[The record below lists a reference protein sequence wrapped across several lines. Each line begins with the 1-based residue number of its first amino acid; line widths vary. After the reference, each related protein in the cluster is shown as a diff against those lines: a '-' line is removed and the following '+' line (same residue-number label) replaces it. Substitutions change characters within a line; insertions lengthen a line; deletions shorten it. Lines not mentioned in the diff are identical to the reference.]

1 MSNVHDKNIK
11 LIYDKLTSKG
21 VDMGTLEETT
31 KALRSDPR
39 NGRLLYD
46 MGTKHGYDMG
56 SYEEFEEAMGLP
68 KFQAPLL
75 YDEEPIEVNSA
86 QPKAEEPKQE
96 DDYLTS
102 DMPEEVEPEEE
113 YDFDREVLKDYV
125 PQFKNE
131 IKEKFPN
138 ARLYGFSKP
147 VQLGGPG
154 MSYVGEEAYI
164 PMEDRQRMN
173 TLSEQLK
180 LGQITKEQYE
190 NEEKA
195 IRQKAVDKMNEQF
208 SEDTLNASA
217 ALHLMNQAQKRVKLV
232 DGRTKSN
239 IVNTFRGVGH
249 FDYAGLNP
257 ALQFIDAYRS
267 FALLNKVAENPDA
280 ELSESEQ
287 YLLQAIV
294 TNNTVNDTFQTNMAE
309 RIGQG
314 LPESMA
320 FMAQFVLTGGV
331 GSAVGKLA
339 KEGVEKGT
347 EKTIEYL
354 IKKGIK
360 NAERRLY
367 DDGFKGL
374 LQKGIDRTV
383 NTVIPGV
390 VGATTAAATQTILNP
405 ASLASGT
412 YERAAGTAEYT
423 LAPDGTPIATGE
435 VTGRM
440 GLGEAFAKEFGAQ
453 TIEQLSERAGASLGI
468 ATGAGKAVVKTTGKA
483 IASKVPGVQKAA
495 DAFVEFADNM
505 KKTKVGDLVGKAAE
519 WLENKDLGVKALAQ
533 KVGWNGTVEEWYE
546 EQANTLLNA
555 MFVGDEELS
564 ALFNGE
570 RQLETFLSVAV
581 VGGATRLLSAP
592 AAIEQRA
599 EVRKEK
605 QNLKNTISDIE
616 KRVQGNSALSNALKA
631 VATAVD
637 TGTVGDVAIAINE
650 ANRQLNLDTDTKRM
664 FLDYA
669 SARMMSNMWHSND
682 RRQASKLAEGVY
694 AEVEART
701 HKQSGTITVAE
712 YTDKDGNKQ
721 NVDIIDGVII
731 RDGAEKIDSTLSDRS
746 VVVRF
751 QDGTTQM
758 VPSKSLGNIVEE
770 IDPALYRAV
779 LAEANTFGTKATYDS
794 EYSARTNEHGVYYKE
809 DGSLDYYHATPGQTA
824 LSLIDEL
831 GSAEAAAE
839 YAANQLI
846 GLQGEGM
853 SIEAQNALSKW
864 QAVSGLLADITAYN
878 AQQAAAAEGKAPEGT
893 EPMENPLPV
902 DAAAPARNLRTGDRL
917 RLTVDNG
924 EMAEA
929 TIGSKT
935 ADGNYLVD
943 FDDTVTIGGK
953 KGVSHELTPEVIA
966 AMQYVEEVQEGD
978 AELQAEQTPEQDDVT
993 SYKDMA
999 IGRIPMKADGSRNWE
1014 AATPSDAAQ
1023 AINAERDGDF
1033 DASIAF
1039 AQQMA
1044 QNCANAVAELTNA
1057 ELEVEDPTNADMVA
1071 AAEAQRAQ
1079 AIASR
1084 QKTADF
1090 WSEVTNILNTANT
1103 ERTKPAEQEA
1113 PVEEETPTPE
1123 DAMPMIDEDTPDF
1136 VSAGPERSAE
1146 FLSEQFGDDAE
1157 SFIQDNIAEAQKALA
1172 DAQGKKPK
1180 SINFAERK
1188 KENEAIAQEKV
1199 VATAALDFWN
1209 AVGAAYA
1216 ARQSTVA
1223 EEVAQPEV
1231 VESAEQPATAV
1242 EEQPAEEVAQPDVV
1256 GETAPEKKV
1265 LQQKIQEW
1273 LSEDNIAWA
1282 EGKTLDESIEKF
1294 GNETE
1299 PIAVL
1304 PDIIKNVFP
1313 ELKSLY
1319 LYSGKGYL
1327 IDHAA
1332 NHHPELEVEDY
1343 NKIQEVLDSY
1353 DDIKDLSTP
1362 NVKKIAFVK
1371 MMDKGF
1377 AVVTELSE
1385 KDGRIMLHKT
1395 FFYKDAQGK
1404 RTPYR
1409 NKPSVLKKT
1418 SVDGSTTISPAE
1430 TAAGRHRKISALDAS
1445 TDKTTTSEPKNQIS
1459 EQENVEVAE
1468 ETAATQPEQ
1477 VVEETTPAESDK
1489 QPEQE
1494 PQRDNLEEAVAN
1506 QGYIERKPAKSKFS
1520 VWEFVA
1526 GKEVRPSAKIPTV
1539 LEGVYYDKGFRVA
1552 TDGRV
1557 LVKEKNTAYPAEYEG
1572 TARMRDGARTD
1583 EGVKYPPY
1591 ERVIP
1596 AYKQADSR
1604 KIDFADLLGFL
1615 NAVKERVTA
1624 EHKATNQHRSLSA
1637 ALNNTPISMRLAN
1650 GQVVS
1655 FSLAKL
1661 MKFALAAKQI
1671 GADRVYGDDWTRA
1684 ILAKNK
1690 NGELALLIPVR
1701 PDVYPFE
1708 GSTRYYYA
1716 PELETKPE
1724 PNKAPTEVAE
1734 ETTVTNVQTAPT
1746 EEAAEK
1752 ENAPAE
1758 QPEEPTPTAK
1768 EDATTKIEDFGEK
1781 IGGARKDVAR
1791 QRIKDSMAYSRT
1803 DLVNL
1808 KDPDKILS
1816 RANIIKYVREG
1827 EMTIQD
1833 ATTLLALNMAVRGED
1848 LRKGLWLEKYRDAA
1862 FAWSKGQ
1869 DVVVEV
1875 TDKDVDEVVESLG
1888 ERARQRA
1895 NIRQVVR
1902 EGLELTLGTYTDYKT
1917 TYEALNYPEVN
1928 RMMKSVYIR
1937 VGRHDGKYWV
1947 VASPKAS
1954 RGWPYATMSQ
1964 AVAKMQVVCPVIPEE
1979 DSSKGKEGKDGKDK
1993 IGHLHIVK
2001 DERGYYRIK
2010 SRNIPGSIY
2019 LSKRFNSKKVAEQFL
2034 KDNAQELVQREIMMT
2049 AALMGSN
2056 IGMVER
2062 QGPDYRNGRD
2072 VTPQD
2077 FLDTFGVRGVEFG
2090 NWVPQ
2095 AERQLYLNKSYD
2107 AIMDLCKVV
2116 GISPKAFSLGGRLA
2130 LAFGSRGKSRALAHY
2145 EPLKEVINLTRM
2157 KGAGSL
2163 AHEWFHALDNYLSR
2177 QVNGNVGSMT
2187 TRDFRTQRSEVA
2199 QEFRN
2204 FVHKMGELA
2213 YSRRSSLAGPY
2224 WYEVW
2229 ERAARLFESYVY
2241 NKLAEQNIES
2251 PLLVREDSL
2260 YDESNPLMGESGQS
2274 AWPYPSAEENE
2285 EIKPFFDNLFG
2296 TIQEREENGK
2306 AVLYQIE
2313 DSDLNTA
2320 EAKMSTEEVLDLVKA
2335 AGIEVEIATPE
2346 MVEEMLEMQN
2356 ALMEAKMKSVPETAS
2371 VREEHQPTVVS
2382 STDGAKVLNNLD
2394 NLQKEYQ
2401 EKSNASKTFIG
2412 DIAQAIGAKREKSN
2426 SEYATFEAV
2435 NGNIVTI
2442 RLSDHSA
2449 TTKNFDIHNETE
2461 GISLVISAQPVEGVD
2476 NTEGKAHIVEFYY
2489 NSIELRRAEGKP
2501 LVDIIKSIKQALY
2514 SGEYTDNTGLA
2525 KRQEVNEPQWLRTT
2539 EGEVY
2544 GWVANGKIYLTEKGL
2559 NPETPI
2565 HEYTHIWDAVCQR
2578 ENPKLWA
2585 EGVALMKQTPLWEQV
2600 RTNPAYADIA
2610 DNEDALASEVHA
2622 RLAAPGGTAV
2632 LVEMMEQQKAE
2643 ATLIGRIHNWLRKF
2657 WRWLRKKEM
2666 PESKLNVDKFAR
2678 MPLKDL
2684 AMGKRLL
2691 DGIAAANGK
2700 QKVAGQEI
2708 MDAFGDVPMAQIGRR
2723 RQEEMYAIL
2732 AKRRQDLPDAEKLA
2746 VIAELDKLGNNK
2758 LVNAAFHYFVNGTV
2772 RLPEDMPKVEQAV
2785 KVAEIAKV
2793 DPAAYKSPMELINAH
2808 ADVKLKEARIDPDT
2822 VSTLSNKVEYE
2833 DGLAVYD
2840 VEESEESRQ
2849 NMRRIIN
2856 THFGEDSSP
2865 WCLLQG
2871 DGEGN
2876 LTGDSARYWDHYNAQ
2891 PKRVAFQNGKLL
2903 AFFASDG
2910 EPTWWDRKDA
2920 PHEGIPATRKL
2931 PDNSGR
2937 VGTVEF
2943 DEEMQD
2949 WGDYTDIH
2957 LGKQGDK
2964 IYEEWIDEDTID
2976 FREIREGDT
2985 IYHYSFDIEGM
2996 ITTYMEKNVSGSSFP
3011 KRSAIWN
3018 EGNVESVTDENG
3030 TIYDFSRGNL
3040 ERIQSRGKTI
3050 YEDSHVYWAYDGL
3063 LRDVSETTE
3072 KGNKRVWFDKFE
3084 DVERVEVSNANG
3096 IITFNMQR
3104 YTNGEMTS
3112 ASMLDENGVRT
3123 FVSFD
3128 TGGGVRQ
3135 YRVGDDVAFMHGNE
3149 ILEVT
3154 AGMMDLAPLQILVQ
3168 ADKVKKD
3175 IEQRVSE
3182 YAEWAKQYAAEQ
3194 AQAAESVRE
3203 PYANPEDFERQMN
3216 EQLTAATTKG
3226 NLRYRSKAP
3235 MSLEEKKRQTE
3246 EDFGGIWIE
3255 DREEYAKFVAATT
3268 LNAFEHKGEGVTYT
3282 DNYFYAYYRNA
3293 SGEAVPFVSVYLNEY
3308 ESQDVVNYVKDEIE
3322 NDERGNEQTIRETIA
3337 KRFGSDP
3344 DTGYGI
3350 DGRDGSVSSASRD
3363 GILGGHLLRKGR
3375 YADAPE
3381 LFRKGKRA
3389 YRTKAEYTD
3398 SQRAIAAQAQTL
3410 STAEIEEY
3418 INEVAKSLPEGVKVV
3433 VTNSVESGDREHTGW
3448 YDMGT
3453 DTVYINA
3460 DMCDNTADVDATIV
3474 HELVGHRS
3482 MPTAIARVIGRTN
3495 ATDRIA
3501 LYTKLATMLPKELLD
3516 RVMAKTAADMD
3527 LGVAVDEVLAEAV
3540 ENADLI
3546 KPSVWQRICSE
3557 VRAFFRRVFNRGISL
3572 SDGDIKYMF
3581 WLAAHNINNDAE
3593 FVAAEGILHRLG
3605 AGRFKRNSALP
3616 TEEQQ
3621 EYDSAV
3627 ISKSQQ
3633 FVEEWVDSLNPLK
3646 KLQET
3651 VAKHHGELKSW
3662 ENAYD
3667 IELGRASRTMA
3678 RFNMMSERFLKPII
3692 TAISAFTNNGISRE
3706 EVMNYMIAKHGL
3718 ERNEYARRQAHQEL
3732 NKSILD
3738 AVKEVATSEEYAG
3751 LSDVEK
3757 ASVVKSMFAD
3767 YLDHLNSDE
3776 IVRALEFFASSPDTD
3791 FIGIVVALEA
3801 VPLEDV
3807 SGLTGLAEK
3816 LSDDPDAKPGEIFTE
3831 FAESLVEEF
3840 ESENE
3845 EAVNTLWDKVRD
3857 LTNAT
3862 LLYQTEGGIL
3872 SQEQYQHLRSMY
3884 RYYIPLR
3891 GWDGPNSRDYYEYST
3906 SPARFQ
3912 TVVKAAKGRKSLAE
3926 DPLANMANM
3935 LQSAV
3940 TIVEKNASKQ
3950 AFVRMALNRSDSS
3963 VVRVVKVRYEK
3974 RKNASTGKTEWVA
3987 VFPDFN
3993 QDASSAEIDA
4003 AIAGFDEQT
4012 KQLVAEGEARVR
4024 RSQVDV
4030 GVKVLPANLND
4041 HYVKAMINGEEVAVI
4056 VNGSPAAALAL
4067 NGTNVPS
4074 YDEALQDTIGKATRF
4089 FARTHTTWAPKF
4101 VVTNFLRD
4109 YGYGSLTALTR
4120 YGTKYAMSFQ
4130 KNIARSMWLLPKMLK
4145 NGISQLSE
4153 EQLEDFSK
4161 IDRQTLRYFVEF
4173 LTNGGETGFSQSLTT
4188 EEWKKEIE
4196 KQIKALNGKDTKNA
4210 VKALLSL
4217 LDSANRY
4224 AEDIPRF
4231 AAYLTSRERGKDI
4244 SDSIKDAKEI
4254 TVNFSRHGAGGMG
4267 NSFVRKSYAFVNA
4280 GIQGLYNLTTLAKEH
4295 PKRFYPTMA
4304 TIFLTG
4310 FGLPFLNIL
4319 LISAF
4324 GDDDDERNYKYM
4336 SEFNNTNRLVLFNPF
4351 GKEKGFITLPISHEL
4366 VPFYG
4371 LGNIF
4376 SRRLMGYDAD
4386 ISLSGQIATTIMSAM
4401 PLDFISASAQGVS
4414 LRSFI
4419 PSVAQPIYDVF
4430 QNRDFMGRPIYR
4442 SYDFGNGNSNRGDAA
4457 FTKAPIDTWE
4467 WLVWLSKQTSRLTGG
4482 DGIIMP
4488 GLSDFHISDKDADV
4502 QISNPAIA
4510 QYLLESYLGGALQ
4523 SASKVVNLGKGLV
4536 AKMTDDETRAEE
4548 YLAAYNL
4555 PLISGLYRFSNE
4567 TSANSRIKE
4576 AYDHYKNNIS
4586 KQCERAVKTYMEEL
4600 PSDLNLWPKAA
4611 IDVLNSTDY
4620 QIYQLFKDYD
4630 KPIRKAEKLL
4640 NEAYDRKA
4648 PKAEIDELKRV
4659 IMAAKM
4665 ELIEAASDIQLR
4677 GVATKMQDNN

>member
-1 MSNVHDKNIK
+1 MPYNENLSWLYNT
-11 LIYDKLTSKG
+11 LTERG
-21 VDMGTLEETT
+21 MNLGTIEET
-31 KALRSDPR
+31 AEAISADENNRRWLYEAGR
-39 NGRLLYD
+39 NNGIN
-46 MGTKHGYDMG
+46 MG

-68 KFQAPLL
+68 KFQAPTK
-75 YDEEPIEVNSA
+75 YGEEPIEVKSA

-113 YDFDREVLKDYV
+113 YDFNREVLKDYV

-138 ARLYGFSKP
+138 ARMYGFSKP

-154 MSYVGEEAYI
+154 MSYVGEDAYI
-164 PMEDRQRMN
+164 PLEDRQKMN
-173 TLSEQLK
+173 ALSEQLK

-239 IVNTFRGVGH
+239 VVNAFRGVGH

-257 ALQFIDAYRS
+257 ALQFVDAYRS

-294 TNNTVNDTFQTNMAE
+294 ANNAVNDTFQTNMAE

-320 FMAQFVLTGGV
+320 FMAQFALTGGV

-347 EKTIEYL
+347 KKTIEHL

-374 LQKGIDRTV
+374 AQKGLDRTL

-405 ASLASGT
+405 AGLASGT

-468 ATGAGKAVVKTTGKA
+468 VTDAGKAVVKTTGKA

-495 DAFVEFADNM
+495 DAFVNFADNM

-533 KVGWNGTVEEWYE
+533 KVGWNGTIEEWYE

-616 KRVQGNSALSNALKA
+616 KRVQGNSTLSNALKA

-669 SARMMSNMWHSND
+669 SARMMSNMWRSND

-731 RDGAEKIDSTLSDRS
+731 RDGGEKIDSTLSDRS
-746 VVVRF
+746 VVVRM

-770 IDPALYRAV
+770 IDPAQYRAK
-779 LAEANTFGTKATYDS
+779 LANASARDMAATFFS
-794 EYSARTNEHGVYYKE
+794 EYSARTNKHGVYYNE

-846 GLQGEGM
+846 GLQGAEVTSAEGGEGM
-853 SIEAQNALSKW
+853 SIETQNALSKW

-878 AQQAAAAEGKAPEGT
+878 AQQAAAAEGKAPEGV

-929 TIGSKT
+929 TIGGKT
-935 ADGNYLVD
+935 SDGNYVVD

-999 IGRIPMKADGSRNWE
+999 IGRIPLKADGSRNWE
-1014 AATPSDAAQ
+1014 AVTPAEAAQ

-1044 QNCANAVAELTNA
+1044 QNCANAVADLANT

-1079 AIASR
+1079 AIASM

-1113 PVEEETPTPE
+1113 PAVEETPTTE

-1180 SINFAERK
+1180 STNFAERK

-1216 ARQSTVA
+1216 ARQSAVAEEVAQPEVVESSEQPATAA

-1231 VESAEQPATAV
+1231 VESAEQPATAA
-1242 EEQPAEEVAQPDVV
+1242 EEQPTEEVAQPEVV
-1256 GETAPEKKV
+1256 EEATP
-1265 LQQKIQEW
+1265 
-1273 LSEDNIAWA
+1273 A
-1282 EGKTLDESIEKF
+1282 E
-1294 GNETE
+1294 ETE
-1299 PIAVL
+1299 EA
-1304 PDIIKNVFP
+1304 
-1313 ELKSLY
+1313 
-1319 LYSGKGYL
+1319 
-1327 IDHAA
+1327 
-1332 NHHPELEVEDY
+1332 
-1343 NKIQEVLDSY
+1343 
-1353 DDIKDLSTP
+1353 
-1362 NVKKIAFVK
+1362 
-1371 MMDKGF
+1371 
-1377 AVVTELSE
+1377 
-1385 KDGRIMLHKT
+1385 
-1395 FFYKDAQGK
+1395 
-1404 RTPYR
+1404 
-1409 NKPSVLKKT
+1409 
-1418 SVDGSTTISPAE
+1418 PAE
-1430 TAAGRHRKISALDAS
+1430 AS
-1445 TDKTTTSEPKNQIS
+1445 
-1459 EQENVEVAE
+1459 EVAE
-1468 ETAATQPEQ
+1468 ETAATQPEEVAQ
-1477 VVEETTPAESDK
+1477 PEVVEEATPAE
-1489 QPEQE
+1489 
-1494 PQRDNLEEAVAN
+1494 EE
-1506 QGYIERKPAKSKFS
+1506 S
-1520 VWEFVA
+1520 
-1526 GKEVRPSAKIPTV
+1526 
-1539 LEGVYYDKGFRVA
+1539 
-1552 TDGRV
+1552 
-1557 LVKEKNTAYPAEYEG
+1557 
-1572 TARMRDGARTD
+1572 
-1583 EGVKYPPY
+1583 
-1591 ERVIP
+1591 
-1596 AYKQADSR
+1596 
-1604 KIDFADLLGFL
+1604 
-1615 NAVKERVTA
+1615 
-1624 EHKATNQHRSLSA
+1624 
-1637 ALNNTPISMRLAN
+1637 
-1650 GQVVS
+1650 
-1655 FSLAKL
+1655 
-1661 MKFALAAKQI
+1661 
-1671 GADRVYGDDWTRA
+1671 
-1684 ILAKNK
+1684 
-1690 NGELALLIPVR
+1690 
-1701 PDVYPFE
+1701 
-1708 GSTRYYYA
+1708 
-1716 PELETKPE
+1716 
-1724 PNKAPTEVAE
+1724 
-1734 ETTVTNVQTAPT
+1734 APT

-1768 EDATTKIEDFGEK
+1768 EDAPTKIEDFGEK

-1816 RANIIKYVREG
+1816 RANIIKYVKEG

-1937 VGRHDGKYWV
+1937 VGRHDGRYWV

-1954 RGWPYATMSQ
+1954 RGWSYATMSQ

-2034 KDNAQELVQREIMMT
+2034 QDNAQELVQREIMMT

-2062 QGPDYRNGRD
+2062 KGPDYRNGRD

-2204 FVHKMGELA
+2204 FVRKMGELA

-2251 PLLVREDSL
+2251 PLLVVKDTL
-2260 YDESNPLMGESGQS
+2260 YDESNPLMGEAGQS

-2285 EIKPFFDNLFG
+2285 EMKPFFDTLFG

-2356 ALMEAKMKSVPETAS
+2356 ALMEAKMKSVPETVS
-2371 VREEHQPTVVS
+2371 VQDEHQPTVVS

-2401 EKSNASKTFIG
+2401 EKTNRPLTFIG
-2412 DIAQAIGAKREKSN
+2412 DVAKAIGAKREKSD

-2435 NGNIVTI
+2435 NGDVVTI

-2461 GISLVISAQPVEGVD
+2461 GISLVISAHPVGGID

-2489 NSIELRRAEGKP
+2489 NSIELRRADGKP
-2501 LVDIIKSIKQALY
+2501 LVEIIKSIKQALY

-2691 DGIAAANGK
+2691 DGIASANGK

-2732 AKRRQDLPDAEKLA
+2732 AKRRQDLSDAEKLA
-2746 VIAELDKLGNNK
+2746 VIAELDKLDNNK

-2822 VSTLSNKVEYE
+2822 VPTLYNKVEYE

-2871 DGEGN
+2871 DGKGN
-2876 LTGDSARYWDHYNAQ
+2876 LTGDSERYWNHYNAQ

-2949 WGDYTDIH
+2949 WGDYTEIH

-2976 FREIREGDT
+2976 FREIREEDT
-2985 IYHYSFDIEGM
+2985 IYHYSWDIEG
-2996 ITTYMEKNVSGSSFP
+2996 ILTTYMEKNVSGSSFP
-3011 KRSAIWN
+3011 KHSAIWN
-3018 EGNVESVTDENG
+3018 EGDVESVTDENG

-3072 KGNKRVWFDKFE
+3072 KGNKRVWFGKL
-3084 DVERVEVSNANG
+3084 DVERVEESNANG

-3104 YTNGEMTS
+3104 HTNGEMAS

-3154 AGMMDLAPLQILVQ
+3154 SGMKDLEPLQILVR
-3168 ADKVKKD
+3168 ANKVKKD

-3182 YAEWAKQYAAEQ
+3182 YAEWAKQYAAKQEEA
-3194 AQAAESVRE
+3194 AQSARE
-3203 PYANPEDFERQMN
+3203 PYANPEDFERQMS
-3216 EQLTAATTKG
+3216 EQLKAATSKG
-3226 NLRYRSKAP
+3226 NIRYRTKNMQPRPFEEGFALLQQRYEALDKNDTEALEAFRAEKRNLVERYWESLSEELGFETEIILVDSTNNPEALRPIYEVFLDGYDAKMKAEGEELYEIP
-3235 MSLEEKKRQTE
+3235 SFEKFLEEWNRGAGIASYINGTKYIAADIARFDHRNDKKILTQILLHEYIHYLIDTNIDTDVLTRIGE
-3246 EDFGGIWIE
+3246 EVSGTRLGQSIKETYGEDTSTLGDEMLAYTIAGYENTDINPLLGYIQGEENISIE
-3255 DREEYAKFVAATT
+3255 DVMSKYNKSLPLRNDFAKHIINLLRDGYIGKQDGQTS
-3268 LNAFEHKGEGVTYT
+3268 NT
-3282 DNYFYAYYRNA
+3282 DTRRTPRV
-3293 SGEAVPFVSVYLNEY
+3293 G
-3308 ESQDVVNYVKDEIE
+3308 
-3322 NDERGNEQTIRETIA
+3322 RETQRKVSRVHTETA
-3337 KRFGSDP
+3337 KKSDT
-3344 DTGYGI
+3344 DRKG
-3350 DGRDGSVSSASRD
+3350 DNRRGRDGGEWAN
-3363 GILGGHLLRKGR
+3363 
-3375 YADAPE
+3375 
-3381 LFRKGKRA
+3381 
-3389 YRTKAEYTD
+3389 
-3398 SQRAIAAQAQTL
+3398 IAAQAQTL

-3418 INEVAKSLPEGVKVV
+3418 INEVTKSLPEGVKVV
-3433 VTNSVESGDREHTGW
+3433 VTNSVESGDREHSGW

-3460 DMCDNTADVDATIV
+3460 DMCDNTADVGATIV

-3616 TEEQQ
+3616 TEEQE
-3621 EYDSAV
+3621 EYDEATL
-3627 ISKSQQ
+3627 SKKAKAT
-3633 FVEEWVDSLNPLK
+3633 ENWLDSLNPLK

-3651 VAKHHGELKSW
+3651 VAKHHGELKPF
-3662 ENAYD
+3662 EDAYN
-3667 IELGRASRTMA
+3667 IELSRASRTMA
-3678 RFNMMSERFLKPII
+3678 RFNMMSERYIKPVVN
-3692 TAISAFTNNGISRE
+3692 AISALTNNGTTRK
-3706 EVMNYMIAKHGL
+3706 EVGFYMIAKHGL
-3718 ERNEYARRQAHQEL
+3718 ERNAYYREQSRQEL
-3732 NKSILD
+3732 NDKVLERI
-3738 AVKEVATSEEYAG
+3738 KEASANNELSVAE
-3751 LSDVEK
+3751 
-3757 ASVVKSMFAD
+3757 
-3767 YLDHLNSDE
+3767 
-3776 IVRALEFFASSPDTD
+3776 
-3791 FIGIVVALEA
+3791 VVALVLEEYENEGNYFDKAEMEGAVEFYRQNLGEKYEGDIVGIEA
-3801 VPLEDV
+3801 IPIKDY
-3807 SGLTGLAEK
+3807 SGLTGLMEE
-3816 LSDDPDAKPGEIFTE
+3816 LSDDPDAKDFTKFAQE
-3831 FAESLVEEF
+3831 FVKDF
-3840 ESENE
+3840 EGRYVSN
-3845 EAVNTLWDKVRD
+3845 VINTLWDKIRD
-3857 LTNAT
+3857 LTNAS
-3862 LLYQTEGGIL
+3862 LIYQKEGGII
-3872 SQEQYQHLRSMY
+3872 SSEQYNALRGMY
-3884 RYYIPLR
+3884 RFYVPLR
-3891 GWDGPNSRDYYEYST
+3891 GWEETTSDVFYEYT
-3906 SPARFQ
+3906 NPGARFQ
-3912 TVVKAAKGRKSLAE
+3912 TVVKAAKGRKSLAD
-3926 DPLANMANM
+3926 DPVANMANM

-3950 AFVRMALNRSDSS
+3950 AFVRMAMNRPDSPLVR
-3963 VVRVVKVRYEK
+3963 VVRVRYERTK
-3974 RKNASTGKTEWVA
+3974 VNGRTEWVA
-3987 VFPDFN
+3987 KYPEFD
-3993 QDASSAEIDA
+3993 DSATPEQIDE
-4003 AIAGFDEQT
+4003 AIAQFNEDT
-4012 KQLVAEGEARVR
+4012 KAMLAEGKAKVR

-4030 GVKVLPANLND
+4030 GAKVKPVNLND
-4041 HYVKAMINGEEVAVI
+4041 HYVKAMFNGEEVAVI
-4056 VNGSPAAALAL
+4056 INGNPAAARAL
-4067 NGTNVPS
+4067 DGKNAPAF
-4074 YDEALQDTIGKATRF
+4074 EEELQKTLGRATRYM
-4089 FARTHTTWAPKF
+4089 AQINTTYSPKF
-4101 VVTNFLRD
+4101 VVNNLTRD
-4109 YGYGSLTALTR
+4109 YLFSSFSANVRHGG
-4120 YGTKYAMSFQ
+4120 KYFKNFQ
-4130 KNIARSMWLLPKMLK
+4130 KNVGRALVNLPKLLAEGTSK
-4145 NGISQLSE
+4145 LTDAQLDNLSA
-4153 EQLEDFSK
+4153 
-4161 IDRQTLRYFVEF
+4161 IDNNTLRYFIEF
-4173 LTNGGETGFSQSLTT
+4173 FTNGGETGFSQSLNV
-4188 EEWKKEIE
+4188 EEWKKEID
-4196 KQIKALNGKDTKNA
+4196 KQVEAIKEGKSTEGIISR
-4210 VKALLSL
+4210 VLGLME
-4217 LDSANRY
+4217 SANRW
-4224 AEDIPRF
+4224 AEDVPRF
-4231 AAYLTSRERGKDI
+4231 AAYMTSREMGKSI
-4244 SDSIKDAKEI
+4244 SESIKDAKEI
-4254 TVNFSRHGAGGMG
+4254 SVNFARHGAGGWF
-4267 NSFVRKSYAFVNA
+4267 NSVVRKLFPFVNA
-4280 GIQGLYNLTTLAKEH
+4280 GIQGLYNIATLAKEN
-4295 PKRFYPTMA
+4295 PKRFWTSVAPGV
-4304 TIFLTG
+4304 II
-4310 FGLPFLNIL
+4310 GLAQPFLSAM
-4319 LISAF
+4319 LIGLYA
-4324 GDDDDERNYKYM
+4324 GDDDDEKEKDLRNLKYM
-4336 SEFNNTNRLVLFNPF
+4336 SPYINSNRLVIPTGN
-4351 GKEKGFITLPISHEL
+4351 GFLTIPLPHEL
-4366 VPFYG
+4366 VPFYAVANAVG
-4371 LGNIF
+4371 
-4376 SRRLMGYDAD
+4376 RRALGYDGEIPVAEQLAG
-4386 ISLSGQIATTIMSAM
+4386 IALSVA
-4401 PLDFISASAQGVS
+4401 PLDFISQAASGVDF
-4414 LRSFI
+4414 RNFVPAVI
-4419 PSVAQPIYDVF
+4419 QPVYDVF
-4430 QNRDFMGRPIYR
+4430 QNEDFMGNKIYR
-4442 SYDFGNGNSNRGDAA
+4442 SYDFGNGNDNRNAPG
-4457 FTKAPIDTWE
+4457 FTKAPIDTWW
-4467 WLVWLSKQTSRLTGG
+4467 WLTETSRLLSNATGG
-4482 DGIIMP
+4482 DGIIRP
-4488 GLSDFHISDKDADV
+4488 GLSDFHISNEKADV
-4502 QISNPAIA
+4502 QLSNPAVI
-4510 QYLLESYLGGALQ
+4510 QHLIEGYFGGMVS
-4523 SASKVVNLGKGLV
+4523 SAERVLNIGKGIYSK
-4536 AKMTDDETRAEE
+4536 AKGDETAAEK
-4548 YLAAYNL
+4548 YFSAYNM
-4555 PLISGLYRFSNE
+4555 PIVSGWWRESKDS
-4567 TSANSRIKE
+4567 SADNRIDSVFDEYGKIAKE
-4576 AYDHYKNNIS
+4576 CR
-4586 KQCERAVKTYMEEL
+4586 KQVKTYTEL
-4600 PSDLNLWPKAA
+4600 WG
-4611 IDVLNSTDY
+4611 T
-4620 QIYQLFKDYD
+4620 
-4630 KPIRKAEKLL
+4630 EKLDKIEK
-4640 NEAYDRKA
+4640 EASKLMESEEYEIMRVFDSYGKQISSMEKDLREARNRNA
-4648 PKAEIDELKRV
+4648 PKAEIDVMREDIRNAKLAV
-4659 IMAAKM
+4659 ISIIDNIHADA
-4665 ELIEAASDIQLR
+4665 
-4677 GVATKMQDNN
+4677 VTTKNNN

>member
-1 MSNVHDKNIK
+1 
-11 LIYDKLTSKG
+11 
-21 VDMGTLEETT
+21 
-31 KALRSDPR
+31 
-39 NGRLLYD
+39 
-46 MGTKHGYDMG
+46 
-56 SYEEFEEAMGLP
+56 
-68 KFQAPLL
+68 
-75 YDEEPIEVNSA
+75 
-86 QPKAEEPKQE
+86 
-96 DDYLTS
+96 
-102 DMPEEVEPEEE
+102 
-113 YDFDREVLKDYV
+113 
-125 PQFKNE
+125 
-131 IKEKFPN
+131 
-138 ARLYGFSKP
+138 
-147 VQLGGPG
+147 
-154 MSYVGEEAYI
+154 
-164 PMEDRQRMN
+164 
-173 TLSEQLK
+173 
-180 LGQITKEQYE
+180 
-190 NEEKA
+190 
-195 IRQKAVDKMNEQF
+195 
-208 SEDTLNASA
+208 
-217 ALHLMNQAQKRVKLV
+217 
-232 DGRTKSN
+232 
-239 IVNTFRGVGH
+239 
-249 FDYAGLNP
+249 
-257 ALQFIDAYRS
+257 
-267 FALLNKVAENPDA
+267 
-280 ELSESEQ
+280 
-287 YLLQAIV
+287 
-294 TNNTVNDTFQTNMAE
+294 
-309 RIGQG
+309 
-314 LPESMA
+314 
-320 FMAQFVLTGGV
+320 
-331 GSAVGKLA
+331 
-339 KEGVEKGT
+339 
-347 EKTIEYL
+347 
-354 IKKGIK
+354 
-360 NAERRLY
+360 
-367 DDGFKGL
+367 
-374 LQKGIDRTV
+374 
-383 NTVIPGV
+383 
-390 VGATTAAATQTILNP
+390 
-405 ASLASGT
+405 
-412 YERAAGTAEYT
+412 
-423 LAPDGTPIATGE
+423 
-435 VTGRM
+435 
-440 GLGEAFAKEFGAQ
+440 
-453 TIEQLSERAGASLGI
+453 
-468 ATGAGKAVVKTTGKA
+468 
-483 IASKVPGVQKAA
+483 
-495 DAFVEFADNM
+495 
-505 KKTKVGDLVGKAAE
+505 
-519 WLENKDLGVKALAQ
+519 
-533 KVGWNGTVEEWYE
+533 
-546 EQANTLLNA
+546 
-555 MFVGDEELS
+555 
-564 ALFNGE
+564 
-570 RQLETFLSVAV
+570 
-581 VGGATRLLSAP
+581 
-592 AAIEQRA
+592 
-599 EVRKEK
+599 
-605 QNLKNTISDIE
+605 
-616 KRVQGNSALSNALKA
+616 
-631 VATAVD
+631 
-637 TGTVGDVAIAINE
+637 
-650 ANRQLNLDTDTKRM
+650 
-664 FLDYA
+664 
-669 SARMMSNMWHSND
+669 
-682 RRQASKLAEGVY
+682 
-694 AEVEART
+694 
-701 HKQSGTITVAE
+701 
-712 YTDKDGNKQ
+712 
-721 NVDIIDGVII
+721 
-731 RDGAEKIDSTLSDRS
+731 
-746 VVVRF
+746 
-751 QDGTTQM
+751 
-758 VPSKSLGNIVEE
+758 
-770 IDPALYRAV
+770 
-779 LAEANTFGTKATYDS
+779 
-794 EYSARTNEHGVYYKE
+794 
-809 DGSLDYYHATPGQTA
+809 
-824 LSLIDEL
+824 
-831 GSAEAAAE
+831 
-839 YAANQLI
+839 
-846 GLQGEGM
+846 M

-878 AQQAAAAEGKAPEGT
+878 AQQAAAAEGKAPEGV

-929 TIGSKT
+929 TIGGKT
-935 ADGNYLVD
+935 SDGNYLVD

-993 SYKDMA
+993 SYKDMV
-999 IGRIPMKADGSRNWE
+999 IGRIPLKADGSRNWE
-1014 AATPSDAAQ
+1014 AATPAEAAQ

-1044 QNCANAVAELTNA
+1044 QNCANAVADLANT

-1079 AIASR
+1079 AIASM

-1113 PVEEETPTPE
+1113 PAVEETPTPE

-1180 SINFAERK
+1180 STNFAERK

-1209 AVGAAYA
+1209 AVGTAYA
-1216 ARQSTVA
+1216 ARQSAVA

-1231 VESAEQPATAV
+1231 VESAEQPATA
-1242 EEQPAEEVAQPDVV
+1242 AEEVAQPEVV
-1256 GETAPEKKV
+1256 EEA
-1265 LQQKIQEW
+1265 
-1273 LSEDNIAWA
+1273 
-1282 EGKTLDESIEKF
+1282 
-1294 GNETE
+1294 
-1299 PIAVL
+1299 
-1304 PDIIKNVFP
+1304 
-1313 ELKSLY
+1313 
-1319 LYSGKGYL
+1319 
-1327 IDHAA
+1327 
-1332 NHHPELEVEDY
+1332 
-1343 NKIQEVLDSY
+1343 
-1353 DDIKDLSTP
+1353 TP
-1362 NVKKIAFVK
+1362 
-1371 MMDKGF
+1371 
-1377 AVVTELSE
+1377 
-1385 KDGRIMLHKT
+1385 
-1395 FFYKDAQGK
+1395 
-1404 RTPYR
+1404 
-1409 NKPSVLKKT
+1409 
-1418 SVDGSTTISPAE
+1418 
-1430 TAAGRHRKISALDAS
+1430 
-1445 TDKTTTSEPKNQIS
+1445 
-1459 EQENVEVAE
+1459 AE
-1468 ETAATQPEQ
+1468 ETEEAPAEAPEVVEETTSIQPEQ

-1494 PQRDNLEEAVAN
+1494 PQRDNFEEAVAN

-1520 VWEFVA
+1520 VWDFVA
-1526 GKEVRPSAKIPTV
+1526 GKEVRPSAKIPTI

-1552 TDGRV
+1552 TDGKV

-1572 TARMRDGARTD
+1572 TARMRDGVRTD

-1671 GADRVYGDDWTRA
+1671 GADRVYGDDWIRA

-1758 QPEEPTPTAK
+1758 QPEEPTPTAQ
-1768 EDATTKIEDFGEK
+1768 EGTSAKIEDFGEK

-1816 RANIIKYVREG
+1816 RANIIKYVKEG

-1848 LRKGLWLEKYRDAA
+1848 LRKGLWLERYRDAA

-1979 DSSKGKEGKDGKDK
+1979 EGNKGKEGKDGKDK

-2019 LSKRFNSKKVAEQFL
+2019 LSKRFNSKKVAEQYL

-2204 FVHKMGELA
+2204 FVRKMGELA

-2224 WYEVW
+2224 WGEVW

-2285 EIKPFFDNLFG
+2285 EMKPFFETLFG

-2313 DSDLNTA
+2313 ESDLNTA

-2346 MVEEMLEMQN
+2346 SISAEEQEIIAKAKANGTYMKAPNGKPTNLTPRQWVQVRTKAFKRWFGDWEKALRIEKLRKSQSIEATGEEYVGKYELNNKSAANYINSELRGEYTNADTGDSIKITRKGAFKVTRHDAENEAHLKSIALIPSMLEN
-2356 ALMEAKMKSVPETAS
+2356 AIFITEEKNEKGNTDFDSYRYYVVGINMGGISYTAKLVIGTKNGETYYDHS
-2371 VREEHQPTVVS
+2371 LTEIEKTNLIDRRDEIS
-2382 STDGAKVLNNLD
+2382 SSFTTNEDANFEYKDKRLISI
-2394 NLQKEYQ
+2394 LQT
-2401 EKSNASKTFIG
+2401 NASKVVDANGEPKVVYHQTNATIYINRETGQNWDELDWRERMEWEERDDWDDYWEEHEFNTFSRVNARITNEFDGFFFAPNYDEYHEYG
-2412 DIAQAIGAKREKSN
+2412 DRTIAAFVNIKNPASRGDYNIDSSKNEAGRE
-2426 SEYATFEAV
+2426 ER
-2435 NGNIVTI
+2435 I
-2442 RLSDHSA
+2442 RLQTEGYDGVIREFDGVIDEYIAFEPNQIKSA
-2449 TTKNFDIHNETE
+2449 TENEGTFDASNPDIRYLRET
-2461 GISLVISAQPVEGVD
+2461 S
-2476 NTEGKAHIVEFYY
+2476 T
-2489 NSIELRRAEGKP
+2489 
-2501 LVDIIKSIKQALY
+2501 
-2514 SGEYTDNTGLA
+2514 
-2525 KRQEVNEPQWLRTT
+2525 
-2539 EGEVY
+2539 GEVY
-2544 GWVANGKIYLTEKGL
+2544 GWMTDGKIYLTEKGL

-2585 EGVALMKQTPLWEQV
+2585 EGVALMKQTPLWEEV
-2600 RTNPAYADIA
+2600 RNNPAYANIA

-2691 DGIAAANGK
+2691 DGIASANGK

-2708 MDAFGDVPMAQIGRR
+2708 MDAFGNVPMAQIGRR

-2732 AKRRQDLPDAEKLA
+2732 AKRRQDLSDAEKLA
-2746 VIAELDKLGNNK
+2746 VIAELDKLDNNK
-2758 LVNAAFHYFVNGTV
+2758 FVNAAFHYFVNGTV

-2822 VSTLSNKVEYE
+2822 VPTLSNKVEYE

-2871 DGEGN
+2871 DGQGN
-2876 LTGDSARYWDHYNAQ
+2876 LTDESARYWIHYDAQ

-2949 WGDYTDIH
+2949 WGDYTEIH

-3030 TIYDFSRGNL
+3030 TIYDFHRGNL
-3040 ERIQSRGKTI
+3040 ERIQTRGKTI

-3104 YTNGEMTS
+3104 HTNGEMAS
-3112 ASMLDENGVRT
+3112 ASMLDENVVRT

-3168 ADKVKKD
+3168 ADKLKKA

-3216 EQLTAATTKG
+3216 EQLKAAKKKAFLRTDNLNVARREGHKMGDDWRTKYGVKLSPSTKLSLGDIRTIFKGINTDKALDNLFDKVYAVASKLPLQISVSDSMPYRVLGEADTRGIITYNARIFYEEGLDIAGTLLRELIHSSTMYAITLYENRGEYEHIWSKLPTATRSAIKDLHKVYEDVKEDERLKG
-3226 NLRYRSKAP
+3226 KYGLKDLDEFIAELSNVEFRKGLKSANLWNRFVNAIKRLFGFNTNDNLGKTERVLETILNNFSPIVFSEVRNMAIEEYEGLGTSLYTLREKDASKGSIRYRSKAP

-3255 DREEYAKFVAATT
+3255 DREEYAKFASVTVS
-3268 LNAFEHKGEGVTYT
+3268 NPFEQNGEGLVFTSDYL
-3282 DNYFYAYYRNA
+3282 YAYYRNYK
-3293 SGEAVPFVSVYLNEY
+3293 GEAIPYISVLVLTD
-3308 ESQDVVNYVKDEIE
+3308 ESPAIVEQVKRDIKY
-3322 NDERGNEQTIRETIA
+3322 GNKRA
-3337 KRFGSDP
+3337 KRDIDTALERLRSAADTSSD
-3344 DTGYGI
+3344 I
-3350 DGRDGSVSSASRD
+3350 DGGDFDLPLATGNGEVGSY
-3363 GILGGHLLRKGR
+3363 ILRKGR
-3375 YADAPE
+3375 YAYTPE
-3381 LFRKGKRA
+3381 LFRKGRRA

-3398 SQRAIAAQAQTL
+3398 SQRVIATQAQTL

-3433 VTNSVESGDREHTGW
+3433 VTNSTESGDREHTGW

-3546 KPSVWQRICSE
+3546 KPSLWQRICSE
-3557 VRAFFRRVFNRGISL
+3557 VRAFFRRIFNRGISL

-3593 FVAAEGILHRLG
+3593 FVAAEEMRYRTGV
-3605 AGRFKRNSALP
+3605 AEFKRNSALP

-3646 KLQET
+3646 TLQEI
-3651 VAKHHGELKSW
+3651 VAKHHGELESW

-3678 RFNMMSERFLKPII
+3678 RSKMMGERFLKPLI

-3706 EVMNYMIAKHGL
+3706 KVNYYMIAKHGL
-3718 ERNEYARRQAHQEL
+3718 ERNDYFRNKRLREL
-3732 NKSILD
+3732 NAQINEF
-3738 AVKEVATSEEYAG
+3738 AKEVAQGYIYKDM
-3751 LSDVEK
+3751 SD
-3757 ASVVKSMFAD
+3757 
-3767 YLDHLNSDE
+3767 
-3776 IVRALEFFASSPDTD
+3776 
-3791 FIGIVVALEA
+3791 
-3801 VPLEDV
+3801 
-3807 SGLTGLAEK
+3807 AEK
-3816 LSDDPDAKPGEIFTE
+3816 
-3831 FAESLVEEF
+3831 
-3840 ESENE
+3840 
-3845 EAVNTLWDKVRD
+3845 
-3857 LTNAT
+3857 
-3862 LLYQTEGGIL
+3862 
-3872 SQEQYQHLRSMY
+3872 
-3884 RYYIPLR
+3884 
-3891 GWDGPNSRDYYEYST
+3891 
-3906 SPARFQ
+3906 
-3912 TVVKAAKGRKSLAE
+3912 
-3926 DPLANMANM
+3926 
-3935 LQSAV
+3935 
-3940 TIVEKNASKQ
+3940 
-3950 AFVRMALNRSDSS
+3950 
-3963 VVRVVKVRYEK
+3963 
-3974 RKNASTGKTEWVA
+3974 
-3987 VFPDFN
+3987 
-3993 QDASSAEIDA
+3993 
-4003 AIAGFDEQT
+4003 
-4012 KQLVAEGEARVR
+4012 
-4024 RSQVDV
+4024 
-4030 GVKVLPANLND
+4030 
-4041 HYVKAMINGEEVAVI
+4041 AVI
-4056 VNGSPAAALAL
+4056 VKSQFIDYESFL
-4067 NGTNVPS
+4067 NM
-4074 YDEALQDTIGKATRF
+4074 DE
-4089 FARTHTTWAPKF
+4089 
-4101 VVTNFLRD
+4101 VT
-4109 YGYGSLTALTR
+4109 
-4120 YGTKYAMSFQ
+4120 
-4130 KNIARSMWLLPKMLK
+4130 
-4145 NGISQLSE
+4145 
-4153 EQLEDFSK
+4153 
-4161 IDRQTLRYFVEF
+4161 
-4173 LTNGGETGFSQSLTT
+4173 
-4188 EEWKKEIE
+4188 
-4196 KQIKALNGKDTKNA
+4196 KALEW
-4210 VKALLSL
+4210 
-4217 LDSANRY
+4217 Y
-4224 AEDIPRF
+4224 A
-4231 AAYLTSRERGKDI
+4231 S
-4244 SDSIKDAKEI
+4244 
-4254 TVNFSRHGAGGMG
+4254 N
-4267 NSFVRKSYAFVNA
+4267 
-4280 GIQGLYNLTTLAKEH
+4280 
-4295 PKRFYPTMA
+4295 
-4304 TIFLTG
+4304 
-4310 FGLPFLNIL
+4310 
-4319 LISAF
+4319 
-4324 GDDDDERNYKYM
+4324 
-4336 SEFNNTNRLVLFNPF
+4336 
-4351 GKEKGFITLPISHEL
+4351 
-4366 VPFYG
+4366 
-4371 LGNIF
+4371 
-4376 SRRLMGYDAD
+4376 DAD
-4386 ISLSGQIATTIMSAM
+4386 YTGSA
-4401 PLDFISASAQGVS
+4401 I
-4414 LRSFI
+4414 
-4419 PSVAQPIYDVF
+4419 
-4430 QNRDFMGRPIYR
+4430 
-4442 SYDFGNGNSNRGDAA
+4442 
-4457 FTKAPIDTWE
+4457 
-4467 WLVWLSKQTSRLTGG
+4467 
-4482 DGIIMP
+4482 
-4488 GLSDFHISDKDADV
+4488 
-4502 QISNPAIA
+4502 
-4510 QYLLESYLGGALQ
+4510 
-4523 SASKVVNLGKGLV
+4523 
-4536 AKMTDDETRAEE
+4536 TD
-4548 YLAAYNL
+4548 
-4555 PLISGLYRFSNE
+4555 
-4567 TSANSRIKE
+4567 
-4576 AYDHYKNNIS
+4576 
-4586 KQCERAVKTYMEEL
+4586 
-4600 PSDLNLWPKAA
+4600 
-4611 IDVLNSTDY
+4611 
-4620 QIYQLFKDYD
+4620 
-4630 KPIRKAEKLL
+4630 
-4640 NEAYDRKA
+4640 
-4648 PKAEIDELKRV
+4648 
-4659 IMAAKM
+4659 
-4665 ELIEAASDIQLR
+4665 IEAPVWQKSSMRTLTPNPKKYSPR
-4677 GVATKMQDNN
+4677 

>member
-68 KFQAPLL
+68 KFQAPQL
-75 YDEEPIEVNSA
+75 YGEEPIEVNSA

-113 YDFDREVLKDYV
+113 YDFNREVLKDYV

-195 IRQKAVDKMNEQF
+195 IRQKAVDKMNDQF

-239 IVNTFRGVGH
+239 IVSAFRGVAH
-249 FDYAGLNP
+249 YDYAGLNP
-257 ALQFIDAYRS
+257 SLQFIDAYRS

-294 TNNTVNDTFQTNMAE
+294 TNNAVNDTFQTNMAE

-314 LPESMA
+314 LPDSMA
-320 FMAQFVLTGGV
+320 LMAQFLLTGGV
-331 GSAVGKLA
+331 GGAVGKLA
-339 KEGVEKGT
+339 KEGIEKV
-347 EKTIEYL
+347 
-354 IKKGIK
+354 IKKGLK
-360 NAERRLY
+360 NATRRLY

-374 LQKGIDRTV
+374 AQKGLDRTV

-390 VGATTAAATQTILNP
+390 VGATTAAATQAILNP
-405 ASLASGT
+405 AGLASGT

-440 GLGEAFAKEFGAQ
+440 DLGEAFAKEFAAQ
-453 TIEQLSERAGASLGI
+453 TFELLSERAGASLGI
-468 ATGAGKAVVKTTGKA
+468 VTGAGKAVVKTTGKA

-533 KVGWNGTVEEWYE
+533 KVGWNGTIEEWYE
-546 EQANTLLNA
+546 EQADTILKA

-592 AAIEQRA
+592 VAIEQRA

-616 KRVQGNSALSNALKA
+616 KRVQGNSAMSNALKA

-637 TGTVGDVAIAINE
+637 TGTVEDVAIAINE

-669 SARMMSNMWHSND
+669 SARMMSNMWRSND

-731 RDGAEKIDSTLSDRS
+731 RDGGKKIDSTLSDRS
-746 VVVRF
+746 VVVRM

-770 IDPALYRAV
+770 INPAQYRAK
-779 LAEANTFGTKATYDS
+779 LANASARDMASTLFS
-794 EYSARTNEHGVYYKE
+794 EYSARTNKHGVYYNE

-839 YAANQLI
+839 YAANQLA
-846 GLQGEGM
+846 GLQGAEMTSAEGGEGM

-878 AQQAAAAEGKAPEGT
+878 AQQAAAAGGKAPEGT

-935 ADGNYLVD
+935 SDGNYLVD

-993 SYKDMA
+993 SYKDMV

-1014 AATPSDAAQ
+1014 AATPAEAAQ

-1079 AIASR
+1079 AIASM

-1103 ERTKPAEQEA
+1103 ERAKPTEQET

-1180 SINFAERK
+1180 STNFAERK

-1216 ARQSTVA
+1216 ARQSAAPA

-1242 EEQPAEEVAQPDVV
+1242 EEQPAEEVAQPEVV
-1256 GETAPEKKV
+1256 EEATP
-1265 LQQKIQEW
+1265 
-1273 LSEDNIAWA
+1273 A
-1282 EGKTLDESIEKF
+1282 E
-1294 GNETE
+1294 ETE
-1299 PIAVL
+1299 EA
-1304 PDIIKNVFP
+1304 
-1313 ELKSLY
+1313 
-1319 LYSGKGYL
+1319 
-1327 IDHAA
+1327 
-1332 NHHPELEVEDY
+1332 
-1343 NKIQEVLDSY
+1343 
-1353 DDIKDLSTP
+1353 
-1362 NVKKIAFVK
+1362 
-1371 MMDKGF
+1371 
-1377 AVVTELSE
+1377 
-1385 KDGRIMLHKT
+1385 
-1395 FFYKDAQGK
+1395 
-1404 RTPYR
+1404 
-1409 NKPSVLKKT
+1409 
-1418 SVDGSTTISPAE
+1418 PAE
-1430 TAAGRHRKISALDAS
+1430 AS
-1445 TDKTTTSEPKNQIS
+1445 
-1459 EQENVEVAE
+1459 EVAE
-1468 ETAATQPEQ
+1468 ETAATQPEE
-1477 VVEETTPAESDK
+1477 VVEEIAQPAAEDVQPEVTEETTPAESDK

-1494 PQRDNLEEAVAN
+1494 PQRDNFEEAVAN

-1520 VWEFVA
+1520 VWDFVA
-1526 GKEVRPSAKIPTV
+1526 GKEVRPSAKIPTI

-1552 TDGRV
+1552 SDGKV

-1671 GADRVYGDDWTRA
+1671 GVDRVYGDDWTRA

-1724 PNKAPTEVAE
+1724 PNKAPTEEAE

-1752 ENAPAE
+1752 ENTPTE
-1758 QPEEPTPTAK
+1758 TTEEPTPTAK
-1768 EDATTKIEDFGEK
+1768 GDATTKIEDFGEK

-2034 KDNAQELVQREIMMT
+2034 QDNAQELVQREIMMT

-2251 PLLVREDSL
+2251 PLLVVKDTL

-2285 EIKPFFDNLFG
+2285 EIKPFFDTLFD

-2356 ALMEAKMKSVPETAS
+2356 ALMEAKMKSVPETVS
-2371 VREEHQPTVVS
+2371 VQDEHQPTVVS

-2401 EKSNASKTFIG
+2401 EKTNRPLTFIG
-2412 DIAQAIGAKREKSN
+2412 DVAKAIRAKREKSD

-2461 GISLVISAQPVEGVD
+2461 GISLVISAQPVEGID

-2489 NSIELRRAEGKP
+2489 NSIELRRADGKP
-2501 LVDIIKSIKQALY
+2501 LVEIIKSIKQALY

-2610 DNEDALASEVHA
+2610 DNENALASEVHA
-2622 RLAAPGGTAV
+2622 RLAAPGGTAI
-2632 LVEMMEQQKAE
+2632 LVEIMEQQKAE

-2691 DGIAAANGK
+2691 DGIASANGK

-2732 AKRRQDLPDAEKLA
+2732 AKRRQDLSDAEKLA
-2746 VIAELDKLGNNK
+2746 VIAELDKLDNNK

-2822 VSTLSNKVEYE
+2822 VPTLSNKVEYE

-2871 DGEGN
+2871 DGQGN
-2876 LTGDSARYWDHYNAQ
+2876 LTDESARYWIHYDAQ

-2949 WGDYTDIH
+2949 WGDYTEIH

-3030 TIYDFSRGNL
+3030 TIYDFHRGNL

-3072 KGNKRVWFDKFE
+3072 KENKRVWFGKFE

-3104 YTNGEMTS
+3104 HTNGEMAS

-3168 ADKVKKD
+3168 ADKVKKA

-3203 PYANPEDFERQMN
+3203 PYANPEDFERQMKS
-3216 EQLTAATTKG
+3216 QLSAANVRHRTA
-3226 NLRYRSKAP
+3226 S
-3235 MSLEEKKRQTE
+3235 EEARQ
-3246 EDFGGIWIE
+3246 
-3255 DREEYAKFVAATT
+3255 RV
-3268 LNAFEHKGEGVTYT
+3268 
-3282 DNYFYAYYRNA
+3282 
-3293 SGEAVPFVSVYLNEY
+3293 
-3308 ESQDVVNYVKDEIE
+3308 
-3322 NDERGNEQTIRETIA
+3322 
-3337 KRFGSDP
+3337 
-3344 DTGYGI
+3344 
-3350 DGRDGSVSSASRD
+3350 
-3363 GILGGHLLRKGR
+3363 
-3375 YADAPE
+3375 
-3381 LFRKGKRA
+3381 
-3389 YRTKAEYTD
+3389 
-3398 SQRAIAAQAQTL
+3398 IAAQAQTL

-3433 VTNSVESGDREHTGW
+3433 VTNSTESGDREHSGW

-3646 KLQET
+3646 TLQEI

-3678 RFNMMSERFLKPII
+3678 RSKMMGERFLKPLI

-3706 EVMNYMIAKHGL
+3706 EVNYYMIAKHGL
-3718 ERNEYARRQAHQEL
+3718 ERNEYFRNKRLREL
-3732 NKSILD
+3732 NAQINEF
-3738 AVKEVATSEEYAG
+3738 AKEVAQGYIYKDM
-3751 LSDVEK
+3751 SDTEK
-3757 ASVVKSMFAD
+3757 AAIVKRQFIDYESFLNMDEVVKALEWYVSNDAD
-3767 YLDHLNSDE
+3767 YMGSAITDIEAIPLKDE
-3776 IVRALEFFASSPDTD
+3776 
-3791 FIGIVVALEA
+3791 
-3801 VPLEDV
+3801 
-3807 SGLTGLAEK
+3807 SGLTGLAEV
-3816 LSDDPDAKPGEIFTE
+3816 LNEDPDAKPEEIFTE
-3831 FAESLVEEF
+3831 VAEKLVEEF
-3840 ESENE
+3840 EGENG

-3872 SQEQYQHLRSMY
+3872 SQEQYQNLRSMY

-3891 GWDGPNSRDYYEYST
+3891 GWAEETSDAFYEYPT
-3906 SPARFQ
+3906 GDARLQ
-3912 TVVKAAKGRKSLAE
+3912 TVVTTAQGRKSLAE
-3926 DPLANMANM
+3926 DPIAHMANM
-3935 LQSAV
+3935 LESAV
-3940 TIVEKNASKQ
+3940 FITEKNAAKQ
-3950 AFVRMALNRSDSS
+3950 ALVRMALNRADNSLL
-3963 VVRVVKVRYEK
+3963 RVVKMRYVKTKLPGGRVEWTAQYPTIPEK
-3974 RKNASTGKTEWVA
+3974 ASQAEV
-3987 VFPDFN
+3987 
-3993 QDASSAEIDA
+3993 DAILAQFDA
-4003 AIAGFDEQT
+4003 DTKAMVKAGT
-4012 KQLVAEGEARVR
+4012 ARVKR
-4024 RSQVDV
+4024 TQLDV
-4030 GVKVLPANLND
+4030 GVMVKPKHIDA
-4041 HYVKAMINGEEVAVI
+4041 HFVKAMINGEEVAVI
-4056 VNGSPAAALAL
+4056 INANPAAAIAL
-4067 NGTNVPS
+4067 NGDKTKK
-4074 YDEALQDTIGKATRF
+4074 YDDQLKKMGALTRF
-4089 FARTHTTWAPKF
+4089 YAKTHTTWAPKF

-4109 YGYGSLTALTR
+4109 WGYSSFSAYVR
-4120 YGTKYAMSFQ
+4120 YGARYAARFE
-4130 KNIARSMWLLPKMLK
+4130 KNILKWKGMIKMMAK
-4145 NGISQLSE
+4145 DIHNITE
-4153 EQLEDFSK
+4153 EQYNDPSL
-4161 IDRQTLRYFVEF
+4161 IANPTLRYFVEF
-4173 LTNGGETGFSQSLTT
+4173 LTNGGETGFSTSMAT
-4188 EEWKKEIE
+4188 EEWKKEID
-4196 KQIKALNGKDTKNA
+4196 KQLSDIKGSKLDPRKAVNAMLNF
-4210 VKALLSL
+4210 LEF
-4217 LDSANRY
+4217 ANRY
-4224 AEDIPRF
+4224 MEDVPRF
-4231 AAYLTSRERGKDI
+4231 AAYLTSREMGKNVAE
-4244 SDSIKDAKEI
+4244 SIKDAKEI
-4254 TVNFSRHGAGGMG
+4254 TVNFSRHGAGGG
-4267 NSFVRKSYAFVNA
+4267 IEYKRLSKILTRITGKEITVYSSNNAVIRKLYAFANA

-4295 PKRFYPTMA
+4295 PKRFYPA
-4304 TIFLTG
+4304 VGTIFLSG
-4310 FGLPFLNIL
+4310 FAIPLLNGL
-4319 LISAF
+4319 LISLF
-4324 GDDDDERNYKYM
+4324 GDDEDEQNYRYM
-4336 SEFNNTNRLVLFNPF
+4336 TEFNNTNRLVLFNPF
-4351 GKEKGFITLPISHEL
+4351 DKDGGFITLPISQSL

-4376 SRRLMGYDAD
+4376 SRRIMGYDAD
-4386 ISLSGQIATTIMSAM
+4386 LSLGGQIASTILAAS
-4401 PLDFISASAQGVS
+4401 PLSFISDSAKG
-4414 LRSFI
+4414 LDLAGFAPSFL
-4419 PSVAQPIYDVF
+4419 QPIADVAI
-4430 QNRDFMGRPIYR
+4430 NRDFMGRPIFR
-4442 SYDFGNGNSNRGDAA
+4442 SYDYGNGNTNKGDAA
-4457 FTKAPIDTWE
+4457 FTKAPIDTWQ

-4488 GLSDFHISDKDADV
+4488 GWADFNIGGNLTDL
-4502 QISNPAIA
+4502 QLTNPAIA

-4523 SASKVVNLGKGLV
+4523 TTSRFVNLGKGVIATL
-4536 AKMTDDETRAEE
+4536 TGDETRAEE

-4576 AYDHYKNNIS
+4576 AYDHYKNDIS

-4611 IDVLNSTDY
+4611 IEVLNSTDY

>member
-68 KFQAPLL
+68 KFQAPLE
-75 YDEEPIEVNSA
+75 YGEEPIEVNSA
-86 QPKAEEPKQE
+86 QPKTEEPKQE

-113 YDFDREVLKDYV
+113 YDFNREVLKDYV

-138 ARLYGFSKP
+138 ARLYGFTRPMQMSTTGT
-147 VQLGGPG
+147 GGITPNPNYG
-154 MSYVGEEAYI
+154 TPITLTEEEKA
-164 PMEDRQRMN
+164 QRDS
-173 TLSEQLK
+173 LDYQLK
-180 LGQITKEQYE
+180 RGQITKEQYADQIS
-190 NEEKA
+190 A
-195 IRQKAVDKMNEQF
+195 INKQATDRLNDQF

-239 IVNTFRGVGH
+239 VVNAFRGVGH

-257 ALQFIDAYRS
+257 ALQFVDAYRS

-294 TNNTVNDTFQTNMAE
+294 TNNAVNDTFQTTMAE

-320 FMAQFVLTGGV
+320 FMAQFALTGGI

-339 KEGVEKGT
+339 KEGVEKV
-347 EKTIEYL
+347 
-354 IKKGIK
+354 IKKGLK
-360 NAERRLY
+360 NATRRLY

-374 LQKGIDRTV
+374 AQKGLDRTL

-405 ASLASGT
+405 TGLASGT
-412 YERAAGTAEYT
+412 YGRAAGTAEYT
-423 LAPDGTPIATGE
+423 LAPDGTPVATGE

-468 ATGAGKAVVKTTGKA
+468 VTDAGKAVVKTTGKA
-483 IASKVPGVQKAA
+483 IASKTPGVQKAA

-519 WLENKDLGVKALAQ
+519 WLENKDFGVKALAQ
-533 KVGWNGTVEEWYE
+533 KVGWNGTIEEWYE

-669 SARMMSNMWHSND
+669 SARMMSNMWRSND

-694 AEVEART
+694 NEVEART

-731 RDGAEKIDSTLSDRS
+731 RDGGKKIDSTLSDRS
-746 VVVRF
+746 VVVRM

-770 IDPALYRAV
+770 IDPAQYRAK
-779 LAEANTFGTKATYDS
+779 LANASARDMASTFFS
-794 EYSARTNEHGVYYKE
+794 EYSARTNKHGVYYNE
-809 DGSLDYYHATPGQTA
+809 DGSLDYYHATPAQTA

-846 GLQGEGM
+846 GLQGAEVTSAEGGEGM

-935 ADGNYLVD
+935 SDGNYLVD

-993 SYKDMA
+993 SYKDMV

-1014 AATPSDAAQ
+1014 AATPAEAAQ

-1044 QNCANAVAELTNA
+1044 QNCANAVADLANT

-1079 AIASR
+1079 AIASM

-1113 PVEEETPTPE
+1113 PAVEETPTPE

-1180 SINFAERK
+1180 STNFAERK

-1216 ARQSTVA
+1216 ARQSAAPA

-1231 VESAEQPATAV
+1231 VESAEQPATAA
-1242 EEQPAEEVAQPDVV
+1242 EEQPAEEIATEEKAEENKEVSDVNSEKDTNFVEESEATPQETAEEEITIEMIENTDLDEVIKVMAIDYLNGNVNVATKAAYDAVKNYVRNISTVRPADSTDAGRAQLGEGADDAGSLASGQSRGVSGDLDSREDGGVVSDGDGVRSEAGEDDLAEPSGIGSDNSVGTGGHEPDVV
-1256 GETAPEKKV
+1256 SGIVSSGRVRSGSDSERRPSSRNPQRGKGSSNGVSAQNEGGRGETQRGGDTRNSQEREVKEQEVKDDLARH
-1265 LQQKIQEW
+1265 IQELKDILANPMGEAKGALLDVTSVFGMFGVNAIKVMGATAKIGMDLVKLGYYKFKKW
-1273 LSEDNIAWA
+1273 SAAMHENLDGVFHSQTELTDELIDEFIRAMWDTSFKYRGEVRKISEWASLLEAEQLRAMMRMGIEEKRKLQKAAESEPTILGDIENIRKSLPFLLPAQQEDVEKAEFQFFDESHNDAAYGYGKGYMFTNGTGTGKTYTGLGIIKRFIKQGKGRILIVTASGEKIDDWVKDAKNLGITATRLADTKSKGKGVVVTQYANLRQNYELLKDEFDLIVYDESHKLMENQAGEDTNAAAAHYMITNRDAEQAILRTLQDTPLWKEPRQLEEELKELVSLLDAKKLTSEQLKRAEQLGGKVVMEERVSAIRARLTEIAKLQEAEVKKQLQDPNKRAAAEAAVARTKVVFLSATPFNTALNLDYVEGYIFSYPTE
-1282 EGKTLDESIEKF
+1282 EGKERDREKDKERFIMDKFPSSHRRAKQGVVRIDETQIQDADAVTAEEIAFSDYLQNSLHTMSGRGLDSEWDYSREFPKLEVTGARLVNAAIAALTTGKYSALRPYFKHLLDDYAQSTAFFEVIKTSASIERIKEHIALGRKVVVF
-1294 GNETE
+1294 HRRMSSTEPLVPPFERGLDNADHDDRASAEMIHAFRREFAELLAWEQSLDYRFPQDILMEAFATEEEKAKYQKEQEEYGLKLMNHALGIEKRKPKAPKLRSARVGVFNGNETE
-1299 PIAVL
+1299 AEKHKAV
-1304 PDIIKNVFP
+1304 D
-1313 ELKSLY
+1313 
-1319 LYSGKGYL
+1319 
-1327 IDHAA
+1327 
-1332 NHHPELEVEDY
+1332 
-1343 NKIQEVLDSY
+1343 
-1353 DDIKDLSTP
+1353 
-1362 NVKKIAFVK
+1362 AFN
-1371 MMDKGF
+1371 
-1377 AVVTELSE
+1377 T
-1385 KDGRIMLHKT
+1385 
-1395 FFYKDAQGK
+1395 
-1404 RTPYR
+1404 
-1409 NKPSVLKKT
+1409 
-1418 SVDGSTTISPAE
+1418 DGSECSLLVVQV
-1430 TAAGRHRKISALDAS
+1430 AAGK
-1445 TDKTTTSEPKNQIS
+1445 
-1459 EQENVEVAE
+1459 
-1468 ETAATQPEQ
+1468 
-1477 VVEETTPAESDK
+1477 
-1489 QPEQE
+1489 
-1494 PQRDNLEEAVAN
+1494 
-1506 QGYIERKPAKSKFS
+1506 
-1520 VWEFVA
+1520 
-1526 GKEVRPSAKIPTV
+1526 
-1539 LEGVYYDKGFRVA
+1539 
-1552 TDGRV
+1552 
-1557 LVKEKNTAYPAEYEG
+1557 
-1572 TARMRDGARTD
+1572 
-1583 EGVKYPPY
+1583 
-1591 ERVIP
+1591 
-1596 AYKQADSR
+1596 
-1604 KIDFADLLGFL
+1604 
-1615 NAVKERVTA
+1615 
-1624 EHKATNQHRSLSA
+1624 
-1637 ALNNTPISMRLAN
+1637 
-1650 GQVVS
+1650 
-1655 FSLAKL
+1655 
-1661 MKFALAAKQI
+1661 
-1671 GADRVYGDDWTRA
+1671 
-1684 ILAKNK
+1684 
-1690 NGELALLIPVR
+1690 
-1701 PDVYPFE
+1701 
-1708 GSTRYYYA
+1708 
-1716 PELETKPE
+1716 
-1724 PNKAPTEVAE
+1724 
-1734 ETTVTNVQTAPT
+1734 
-1746 EEAAEK
+1746 
-1752 ENAPAE
+1752 
-1758 QPEEPTPTAK
+1758 
-1768 EDATTKIEDFGEK
+1768 
-1781 IGGARKDVAR
+1781 
-1791 QRIKDSMAYSRT
+1791 
-1803 DLVNL
+1803 
-1808 KDPDKILS
+1808 
-1816 RANIIKYVREG
+1816 
-1827 EMTIQD
+1827 
-1833 ATTLLALNMAVRGED
+1833 
-1848 LRKGLWLEKYRDAA
+1848 
-1862 FAWSKGQ
+1862 
-1869 DVVVEV
+1869 
-1875 TDKDVDEVVESLG
+1875 
-1888 ERARQRA
+1888 
-1895 NIRQVVR
+1895 
-1902 EGLELTLGTYTDYKT
+1902 
-1917 TYEALNYPEVN
+1917 
-1928 RMMKSVYIR
+1928 
-1937 VGRHDGKYWV
+1937 
-1947 VASPKAS
+1947 
-1954 RGWPYATMSQ
+1954 
-1964 AVAKMQVVCPVIPEE
+1964 
-1979 DSSKGKEGKDGKDK
+1979 
-1993 IGHLHIVK
+1993 
-2001 DERGYYRIK
+2001 
-2010 SRNIPGSIY
+2010 
-2019 LSKRFNSKKVAEQFL
+2019 
-2034 KDNAQELVQREIMMT
+2034 
-2049 AALMGSN
+2049 
-2056 IGMVER
+2056 
-2062 QGPDYRNGRD
+2062 
-2072 VTPQD
+2072 
-2077 FLDTFGVRGVEFG
+2077 
-2090 NWVPQ
+2090 
-2095 AERQLYLNKSYD
+2095 
-2107 AIMDLCKVV
+2107 
-2116 GISPKAFSLGGRLA
+2116 
-2130 LAFGSRGKSRALAHY
+2130 
-2145 EPLKEVINLTRM
+2145 
-2157 KGAGSL
+2157 
-2163 AHEWFHALDNYLSR
+2163 
-2177 QVNGNVGSMT
+2177 
-2187 TRDFRTQRSEVA
+2187 
-2199 QEFRN
+2199 
-2204 FVHKMGELA
+2204 
-2213 YSRRSSLAGPY
+2213 
-2224 WYEVW
+2224 
-2229 ERAARLFESYVY
+2229 
-2241 NKLAEQNIES
+2241 
-2251 PLLVREDSL
+2251 
-2260 YDESNPLMGESGQS
+2260 
-2274 AWPYPSAEENE
+2274 
-2285 EIKPFFDNLFG
+2285 
-2296 TIQEREENGK
+2296 
-2306 AVLYQIE
+2306 
-2313 DSDLNTA
+2313 
-2320 EAKMSTEEVLDLVKA
+2320 
-2335 AGIEVEIATPE
+2335 
-2346 MVEEMLEMQN
+2346 
-2356 ALMEAKMKSVPETAS
+2356 
-2371 VREEHQPTVVS
+2371 
-2382 STDGAKVLNNLD
+2382 
-2394 NLQKEYQ
+2394 
-2401 EKSNASKTFIG
+2401 
-2412 DIAQAIGAKREKSN
+2412 
-2426 SEYATFEAV
+2426 
-2435 NGNIVTI
+2435 
-2442 RLSDHSA
+2442 
-2449 TTKNFDIHNETE
+2449 E
-2461 GISLVISAQPVEGVD
+2461 GISLHDKTGKHQRVMMSMQLPQSPIEFVQAEGRIYRVGNKSNAIFEYPVLGIDQEIIGFAAKINGRAATTENLALGSRARGLRNSISRAMLASREIPVSPTQGVGGKQLD
-2476 NTEGKAHIVEFYY
+2476 SREEWEKTDYDGAIEAYNNRNTESEATTDFNEQDTPEPIGYKMMEWARPEAGESILEPAAGTGTMAQYAPQKSRLTAIEIITKKFATLITKVGGSGRKLLNEDFMGFEKRHKFDCVVMNTPHTGEVAVNALIAPQGVPQKEFEFLDKVFGHINEGGRVVALIEEKSADTTIKAVTNLGKNRVVVGEVKLPAFAFPNANGGTATRVVVFDVVSNEA
-2489 NSIELRRAEGKP
+2489 LRSAMPEKVSFD
-2501 LVDIIKSIKQALY
+2501 L
-2514 SGEYTDNTGLA
+2514 SGETTPQGLFEAMRDVQMPERTIDKVARLA
-2525 KRQEVNEPQWLRTT
+2525 KKLQKFEAKFKSFKNVVQRGKNYRTGKMEQEVNFDADRAFLSVRTAQGGTYRIGVGGYYFNLYIRGNEIAAGNMGEITNLCNVYKSLKQITDAQTDEEFRYLTRNYEPKTYPEIRDFLEVCKDAIRTALGKTESQIINIAEGRVENELRGELTFKQMKDAFEGLSHGDVTLDDLSKKVFEVVGKIEGLRFYTKSGLPGSTVAYYTPKENAIVINEDTWNSLRLTDGIKAQTVVHEMIHAVTSYYLRQYELGVRFGEEINQACQDIFDVYKAITSDRSFEAGLMQGSKQGDNATYGLTSVQEMIAELANPKFRVQLKLKKLWRQLVNGIKKLLGINLEMGDAQETT
-2539 EGEVY
+2539 ALETLENALDTLLSNYDPEYYSQYVGFVNASPNPMEFVEY
-2544 GWVANGKIYLTEKGL
+2544 TIREEAPPTKTGIGYKVFVLKDGKLYPPMVANPNGEATPVGVWLNADAAPIAGQSKTGRSQVKAGGKGTQGGSGKLAYRPGWHLGVIPYALQFNRNDASGERTLFPANFVWAEVEYANDVDYQEEAMSYGVNKNGKFQHSYAGL
-2559 NPETPI
+2559 PRVPENGAYTYRTNPNPETDPWI
-2565 HEYTHIWDAVCQR
+2565 ITGA
-2578 ENPKLWA
+2578 
-2585 EGVALMKQTPLWEQV
+2585 MKVNRLLTP
-2600 RTNPAYADIA
+2600 
-2610 DNEDALASEVHA
+2610 SEVD
-2622 RLAAPGGTAV
+2622 
-2632 LVEMMEQQKAE
+2632 EMVSGA
-2643 ATLIGRIHNWLRKF
+2643 GR
-2657 WRWLRKKEM
+2657 E
-2666 PESKLNVDKFAR
+2666 PQ
-2678 MPLKDL
+2678 P
-2684 AMGKRLL
+2684 
-2691 DGIAAANGK
+2691 
-2700 QKVAGQEI
+2700 
-2708 MDAFGDVPMAQIGRR
+2708 
-2723 RQEEMYAIL
+2723 RQEGA
-2732 AKRRQDLPDAEKLA
+2732 ATDAEIKAL
-2746 VIAELDKLGNNK
+2746 
-2758 LVNAAFHYFVNGTV
+2758 
-2772 RLPEDMPKVEQAV
+2772 
-2785 KVAEIAKV
+2785 
-2793 DPAAYKSPMELINAH
+2793 
-2808 ADVKLKEARIDPDT
+2808 
-2822 VSTLSNKVEYE
+2822 
-2833 DGLAVYD
+2833 
-2840 VEESEESRQ
+2840 
-2849 NMRRIIN
+2849 
-2856 THFGEDSSP
+2856 
-2865 WCLLQG
+2865 
-2871 DGEGN
+2871 
-2876 LTGDSARYWDHYNAQ
+2876 
-2891 PKRVAFQNGKLL
+2891 
-2903 AFFASDG
+2903 
-2910 EPTWWDRKDA
+2910 
-2920 PHEGIPATRKL
+2920 
-2931 PDNSGR
+2931 
-2937 VGTVEF
+2937 
-2943 DEEMQD
+2943 
-2949 WGDYTDIH
+2949 
-2957 LGKQGDK
+2957 
-2964 IYEEWIDEDTID
+2964 
-2976 FREIREGDT
+2976 
-2985 IYHYSFDIEGM
+2985 
-2996 ITTYMEKNVSGSSFP
+2996 
-3011 KRSAIWN
+3011 
-3018 EGNVESVTDENG
+3018 
-3030 TIYDFSRGNL
+3030 
-3040 ERIQSRGKTI
+3040 
-3050 YEDSHVYWAYDGL
+3050 
-3063 LRDVSETTE
+3063 
-3072 KGNKRVWFDKFE
+3072 
-3084 DVERVEVSNANG
+3084 
-3096 IITFNMQR
+3096 
-3104 YTNGEMTS
+3104 
-3112 ASMLDENGVRT
+3112 
-3123 FVSFD
+3123 
-3128 TGGGVRQ
+3128 
-3135 YRVGDDVAFMHGNE
+3135 
-3149 ILEVT
+3149 
-3154 AGMMDLAPLQILVQ
+3154 
-3168 ADKVKKD
+3168 
-3175 IEQRVSE
+3175 
-3182 YAEWAKQYAAEQ
+3182 
-3194 AQAAESVRE
+3194 
-3203 PYANPEDFERQMN
+3203 N
-3216 EQLTAATTKG
+3216 EQLGLETPLYSLREKDASKG
-3226 NLRYRSKAP
+3226 SIRYRSKAP

-3255 DREEYAKFVAATT
+3255 DREEYAKFASVTVS
-3268 LNAFEHKGEGVTYT
+3268 NPFEQNGEGLVFTSDYL
-3282 DNYFYAYYRNA
+3282 YAYYRNYK
-3293 SGEAVPFVSVYLNEY
+3293 GEAIPYISVLVLTD
-3308 ESQDVVNYVKDEIE
+3308 ESPAIVEQVKRDIKY
-3322 NDERGNEQTIRETIA
+3322 GNKRA
-3337 KRFGSDP
+3337 KRDIDTALERLRSAADTSSD
-3344 DTGYGI
+3344 I
-3350 DGRDGSVSSASRD
+3350 DGGDFDLPLATGNGEVGSY
-3363 GILGGHLLRKGR
+3363 ILRKGR
-3375 YADAPE
+3375 YAYTPE
-3381 LFRKGKRA
+3381 LFRKGRRA

-3398 SQRAIAAQAQTL
+3398 SQRVIATQAQTL

-3433 VTNSVESGDREHTGW
+3433 VTNSTESGDREHSGW

-3453 DTVYINA
+3453 DTVYINT

-3581 WLAAHNINNDAE
+3581 WLSANSIGEAAE
-3593 FVAAEGILHRLG
+3593 YRAEGILHRLG

-3678 RFNMMSERFLKPII
+3678 RFNMMSERFLKPLI

-3767 YLDHLNSDE
+3767 YLDHLDSDE

-3816 LSDDPDAKPGEIFTE
+3816 LSDDPDAKPEEIFTE
-3831 FAESLVEEF
+3831 FAESLVEKF
-3840 ESENE
+3840 EGENE

-3857 LTNAT
+3857 LSNAT

-4173 LTNGGETGFSQSLTT
+4173 LTNGGETGFTQSLST

-4224 AEDIPRF
+4224 VEDIPRF
-4231 AAYLTSRERGKDI
+4231 AAYLTSRESGKNI

-4267 NSFVRKSYAFVNA
+4267 NSLVRKSYAFVNA
-4280 GIQGLYNLTTLAKEH
+4280 GVQGLYNLTALAKEH
-4295 PKRFYPTMA
+4295 PERFYPTMA

-4401 PLDFISASAQGVS
+4401 PLDFISVSAQGVS

-4482 DGIIMP
+4482 DGIIMQ

-4536 AKMTDDETRAEE
+4536 AKMTGDETRAEE

-4567 TSANSRIKE
+4567 TSANGRIKE
-4576 AYDHYKNNIS
+4576 AYDHYKNDIS